1 MYITQIIHFLTLPAI
16 IAISYWWARVNLRKL
31 EKKLAEDGELD

>member
-16 IAISYWWARVNLRKL
+16 IIITYWWAQVNLKKL
-31 EKKLAEDGELD
+31 DKKLAEDGETD